1 MTTML
6 LVALFLASGKGIV
19 FWLLMTIAGLAGMA
33 NVNTIKS
40 QIVGVVQNN
49 LQPLTNA
56 VAGSTATAFSL
67 LPGPVSGAGGGVIP
81 LTPTANTQ
89 SATWSGTSKKLKI
102 RATGTVVTG
111 VSANLTLKLYLVPA
125 SVIAAAA
132 LTNQAFTG
140 WNLLA
145 TSTARAVNTT
155 TADWDFEAEV
165 QLSAIGTLSGKFEDI
180 INDLFDAPA
189 AITAATLLTGDADLN
204 FVIVSTLSAA
214 NAANVNTMKE
224 FSLEQV

>member
-1 MTTML
+1 MTTL
-6 LVALFLASGKGIV
+6 LLTALFVASGKGIV
-19 FWLLMTIAGLAGMA
+19 LWLLLTAAGLVGMA

-56 VAGSTATAFSL
+56 VAGTTATAFSL

-81 LTPTANTQ
+81 LSPTTNAQ
-89 SATWSGTSKKLKI
+89 AATWFGTSKKLKI

-111 VSANLTLKLYLVPA
+111 VSANLTLKLYQIPA

-132 LTNQAFTG
+132 LTNQTFTN

-145 TSTARAVNTT
+145 TSTARACNST
-155 TADWDFEAEV
+155 TADWELEAEV

-180 INDLFDAPA
+180 INDLFDSPA
-189 AITAATLLTGDADLN
+189 VITAATLLTGDADLN

>member
-1 MTTML
+1 MTL
-6 LVALFLASGKGIV
+6 LLTALFLVSGKGIGI
-19 FWLLMTIAGLAGMA
+19 WLILAGAGLVGMA

-40 QIVGVVQNN
+40 QIAGVVQNN

-56 VAGSTATAFSL
+56 VAGTTATAFAL

-81 LTPTANTQ
+81 LTPTSNAQ
-89 SATWSGTSKKLKI
+89 SPTWFGTSKKLKL
-102 RATGTVVTG
+102 RFTGTLVTG
-111 VSANLTLKLYLVPA
+111 TNATLTLKLYQIPA

-132 LTNQAFTG
+132 LSNQTFTN

-155 TADWDFEAEV
+155 TADWVLEAEL
-165 QLSAIGTLSGKFEDI
+165 QLSPIGTLSGKFEDI

-189 AITAATLLTGDADLN
+189 AITAATLLTGDGDLN
-204 FVIVSTLSAA
+204 FVLVSTLSAA
-214 NAANVNTMKE
+214 NAGNVNTPKE
-224 FSLEQV
+224 FSLDQV